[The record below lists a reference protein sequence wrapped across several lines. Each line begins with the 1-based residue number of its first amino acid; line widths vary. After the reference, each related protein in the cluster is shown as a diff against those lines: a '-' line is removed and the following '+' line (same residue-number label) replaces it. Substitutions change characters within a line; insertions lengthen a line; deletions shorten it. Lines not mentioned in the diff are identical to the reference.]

1 MYTPK
6 LKTLTLP
13 NGTVQKIGWI
23 LVDEA
28 GEPYKRG
35 EAIPAGE
42 SPEQMQELAD
52 ELNAAP

>member
-1 MYTPK
+1 MWTPK

-13 NGTVQKIGWI
+13 NGTVQKVGWI

-35 EAIPAGE
+35 EATQPG
-42 SPEQMQELAD
+42 SRPSKCR
-52 ELNAAP
+52 NWPTS

>member
-13 NGTVQKIGWI
+13 NGAVQKIGWI

-28 GEPYKRG
+28 GEPYKRRG
-35 EAIPAGE
+35 DPSRGIA
-42 SPEQMQELAD
+42 
-52 ELNAAP
+52 